1 MAQRKGG
8 EANSYY
14 NQVPGS
20 QGNDQYANPPPMQ
33 YPPQA
38 ANNAYQADSNPKYQ
52 QPPPNY
58 AQNFQNP
65 GAPPMAAGDGK
76 QTFDQVF
83 KLGTLL
89 AATPSCSPSTLDR

>member
-1 MAQRKGG
+1 
-8 EANSYY
+8 
-14 NQVPGS
+14 
-20 QGNDQYANPPPMQ
+20 MQ

-38 ANNAYQADSNPKYQ
+38 ANNGYQGDSNPKYQ

-65 GAPPMAAGDGK
+65 GAPPMVAGDGK

-83 KLGTLL
+83 RLEYVVSEPVFFLL
-89 AATPSCSPSTLDR
+89 PIILSLERCLEPLSKVR